1 MKYSPDGSKL
11 HISYEAFETYGAVR
25 IQDAASVIPAEE
37 YPRIFQKFYRGG
49 NAGEQEGW
57 GIGLYLARL
66 ILEQEQGYVKV
77 EAGPEERKYVLGIS
91 PLVQREGNVT
101 SQLGTGIFENPPSPI
116 QTVDKVP
123 GISRG
128 FSFVVIHIF
137 YIFSVFIKKKRL
149 FINPKS

>member
-11 HISYEAFETYGAVR
+11 HISYEAFETYGAVH

-77 EAGPEERKYVLGIS
+77 EAGARKEICSRYFS
-91 PLVQREGNVT
+91 PCAEKRKCNIAIGDGGFLK
-101 SQLGTGIFENPPSPI
+101 SP
-116 QTVDKVP
+116 VP
-123 GISRG
+123 
-128 FSFVVIHIF
+128 
-137 YIFSVFIKKKRL
+137 
-149 FINPKS
+149 N